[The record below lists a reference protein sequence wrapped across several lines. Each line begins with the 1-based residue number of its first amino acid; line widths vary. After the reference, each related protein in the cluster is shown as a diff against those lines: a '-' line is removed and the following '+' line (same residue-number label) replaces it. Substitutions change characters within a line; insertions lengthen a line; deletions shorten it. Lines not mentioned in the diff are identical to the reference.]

1 MEVFPFTFTQQGV
14 NHAAAGVPNQGSALA
29 FRFGE
34 CLVALMADGMGSAS
48 LAQEASRTIVER
60 ARDTALMTLVPRD
73 EQMVRATAEPCVRSL
88 FAAAFNGLQQAALG
102 NGWEIDQLKTTFM
115 AVVYHVRTRTMWW
128 GACGDGGI
136 CGWRDGE
143 AVLVTNPHKGEA
155 NSSQTTEV
163 LQCAWDFG
171 ETTVDA
177 FFMMTD
183 GLFDYLTAYEGD
195 CLAPAPIAA
204 RLFEDARAVAP
215 DKAVERLEHLFSAVS
230 YDDVAVDGNPFSFV
244 TDDRSAIAVLP
255 VGPSGGDKHEPCCAA
270 DANAPHAEDGQAV
283 APKAHACATET
294 NSPAN
299 DPVRAQP
306 PKPAA
311 PQAGAA
317 QADPSRSVHDVAEY
331 EPWEPEE
338 ALVVF
343 AGVNPVVPGA
353 RKPSFARRPLRLF
366 ARLRGRCR
374 TGASAARSPHEY
386 IPVETRDGGDT
397 QRRQR

>member
-14 NHAAAGVPNQGSALA
+14 NHAAAGVPNQDSALA

-48 LAQEASRTIVER
+48 LAEEASRTIVER

-73 EQMVRATAEPCVRSL
+73 EQMVRATAGPCVRSL
-88 FAAAFNGLQQAALG
+88 FAAAFNALQQAALG
-102 NGWEIDQLKTTFM
+102 NGWEITQLKTTFM
-115 AVVYHVRTRTMWW
+115 AAVYHVRTRTMWW

-171 ETTVDA
+171 ETTVDG

-183 GLFDYLTAYEGD
+183 GLFDYLTAYEGER
-195 CLAPAPIAA
+195 LAPAPIAA
-204 RLFEDARAVAP
+204 RLFKDAQAAAP
-215 DKAVERLEHLFSAVS
+215 DRTAEHLKHLFSAVS

-255 VGPSGGDKHEPCCAA
+255 VGPSSGAESEPRCTA
-270 DANAPHAEDGQAV
+270 DANAP
-283 APKAHACATET
+283 
-294 NSPAN
+294 
-299 DPVRAQP
+299 VRARP

-311 PQAGAA
+311 PQASATQAA
-317 QADPSRSVHDVAEY
+317 PSLSADDVAEC

-338 ALVVF
+338 APVAFV
-343 AGVNPVVPGA
+343 GVNPIVPGA
-353 RKPSFARRPLRLF
+353 RKPSPARRPLRLF
-366 ARLRGRCR
+366 ARLRGRR
-374 TGASAARSPHEY
+374 SDGDPAAQRPPEY